1 MPLSPLAEGDRK
13 EGRKSGGI
21 SHITHGKIGKVVAGG
36 VTSFSIRVSLRFSN
50 SINVQIDV
58 KNKMTAL
65 KIFLPQESK
74 HRRSGFGM
82 KQRIGG

>member
-1 MPLSPLAEGDRK
+1 MPLLPLAEGDRK

-21 SHITHGKIGKVVAGG
+21 NHITHGKVVAGG
-36 VTSFSIRVSLRFSN
+36 VSFSIRVSLRFSN
-50 SINVQIDV
+50 SINVQTDV

-82 KQRIGG
+82 KQRVGG